1 MGATATLPSA
11 TIAPVAI
18 RNILFATDF
27 SATSDAA
34 LPFALT
40 LAKHFGASLFVT
52 HILPPEPRYE
62 LPLEPEPD
70 VTNARK
76 QEAQAQFDALLA
88 SGRLSEVVHEPIL
101 RCGEF
106 WPTLQDVIA
115 GRAIDLIVTGTRG
128 RQGVRKLLLG
138 SVAEKIFRQA
148 PCPVL
153 TVGPQ
158 ARLSVPPM
166 KSVLFATDFSPASL
180 AALPYA
186 YSLAAREGAQLTM
199 VHVVEPVPPAVD
211 AVVVPM
217 VECDVAEDAR
227 KRMTEILLAYP
238 ALPLDPEV
246 VTMTGAVAEAIIY
259 VASQRKYVSAA
270 AGVIVMGVRAKGAA
284 SAHFPWSI
292 ADAVVCRAHC
302 PVLTVRGA

>member
-62 LPLEPEPD
+62 LPLEPQPD

-101 RCGEF
+101 RGGEF

-115 GRAIDLIVTGTRG
+115 SRAIDLIVTGTRG

-211 AVVVPM
+211 VVVVPM

-227 KRMTEILLAYP
+227 KRMAEILLAYP

-259 VASQRKYVSAA
+259 VASQRKYGAAA

-284 SAHFPWSI
+284 AAHFPWSI
-292 ADAVVCRAHC
+292 ADAVVCRALC